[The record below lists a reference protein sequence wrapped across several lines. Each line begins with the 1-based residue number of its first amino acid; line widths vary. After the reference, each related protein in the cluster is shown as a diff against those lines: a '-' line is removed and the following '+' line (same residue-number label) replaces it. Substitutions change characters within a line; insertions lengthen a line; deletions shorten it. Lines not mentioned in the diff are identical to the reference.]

1 MQRIARIVGIVCV
14 CMLLYADVY
23 DEDMLAQEGVID
35 PLRAQNPLSLQGFGL
50 DSHTPTPK
58 ELFDNI
64 SEQNT
69 AIPLSSALLPQQYI
83 LPDPLPE
90 WIYATAI
97 IEVHFNDGS
106 MRRGFASMLKNGL
119 YITSSEIVHS
129 ASLVPRAIYAKMQDS
144 SAAVIIC
151 TARLNLKAVD
161 TYSGLALL
169 ENIASTDDYC
179 NVVQKSYYHDRI
191 QKYSVVDVFNNA
203 PSVNPKQEVFFP
215 YVDKYY
221 YFVPEMM
228 RVGEVEEYYD
238 QTHAKSVKYGYRL
251 ERDAYPHFAYGKGF
265 FDTKGRFLGL
275 ISLTRHSYLPVFVK
289 KEVVQDFLC
298 SLDEH
303 KVLQD
308 KDISKKCAT
317 LRKRER
323 FF

>member
-1 MQRIARIVGIVCV
+1 MGIVCV
-14 CMLLYADVY
+14 CALLYADVY
-23 DEDMLAQEGVID
+23 DEDMLAQDGGSSPWTPPSQSI
-35 PLRAQNPLSLQGFGL
+35 GL

-58 ELFDNI
+58 ALFDSI
-64 SEQNT
+64 STQNT
-69 AIPLSSALLPQQYI
+69 TLSSTLLPQQYI
-83 LPDPLPE
+83 LPDSVPE
-90 WIYATAI
+90 WIYAAAI
-97 IEVHFNDGS
+97 IEVHFSDGS

-119 YITSSEIVHS
+119 YITSSEIVHT
-129 ASLVPRAIYAKMQDS
+129 ASLIPRAIYAKMQDS
-144 SAAVIIC
+144 SAPVIIC

-161 TYSGLALL
+161 THSGLALL

-179 NVVQKSYYHDRI
+179 NIVQKSYYHDRI
-191 QKYSVVDVFNNA
+191 QKHHVIDVFNNA
-203 PSVNPKQEVFFP
+203 PSATPKQEVFFP

-221 YFVPEMM
+221 YFVPEAMQ
-228 RVGEVEEYYD
+228 VGEVEEYYD
-238 QTHAKSVKYGYRL
+238 ADSKQRIKYGYQL
-251 ERDAYPHFAYGKGF
+251 TRDSYPHFAYGKGF

-308 KDISKKCAT
+308 SDITKKCAT